1 MFGKLKEVSKTII
14 INAGHWDDPH
24 TPRVDDPGASHNHV
38 LEAVECMKIRDEL
51 VPLLEHRGYV
61 VHAVPDEL
69 NLRKSIDWANEK
81 AVSLNAGLAIDIH
94 LNSLSDPSA
103 RGTEAFFG
111 TSKIS
116 EDIATVLAS
125 SVSEKLKLPNR
136 GAKPDTQTAVGSLGW
151 IRQTKMWASLI
162 EVCFVSNAEDM
173 AALQGDG
180 GYRKAAVGIGDAV
193 DYLFGMQQSA
203 ENPLEAYTTMQLITE
218 LQLRIKNG
226 TL

>member
-1 MFGKLKEVSKTII
+1 MFADLKDVSRTII
-14 INAGHWDDPH
+14 INAGHWDDPK
-24 TPRVDDPGASHNHV
+24 TSPVDDPGASHNHV

-81 AVSLNAGLAIDIH
+81 ATSLNAGLAIDIH
-94 LNSLSDPSA
+94 LNSLSDPAA

-111 TSKIS
+111 TSKTS
-116 EDIATVLAS
+116 ESIASVLAS
-125 SVSEKLKLPNR
+125 TVSNKLGIPNR

-151 IRQTKMWASLI
+151 IRQTKMWASLV
-162 EVCFVSNAEDM
+162 EVCFVSNDEDM
-173 AALQGDG
+173 AILQREG
-180 GYRKAAVGIGDAV
+180 GYRKAAEGIADAI
-193 DYLFGMQQSA
+193 DYLYGMEMVA
-203 ENPLEAYTTMQLITE
+203 ENPLEAYTTMQLVQE

-226 TL
+226 NL